1 VSLSDPSRGF
11 RIPRPPASPVGLGTV
26 EIPKPG
32 ANGSQFFIWR
42 GDLKLPLQYTI
53 FGEVV
58 SGMEA
63 VDAIAALPADAQDRP
78 RREAVISKV
87 SVATA

>member
-11 RIPRPPASPVGLGTV
+11 RIPTPPASPVGLGAV
-26 EIPKPG
+26 EIPGPST
-32 ANGSQFFIWR
+32 NGSQFFIWR
-42 GDLKLPLQYTI
+42 GDLKLPHQYTI
-53 FGEVV
+53 LGEVV
-58 SGMEA
+58 SAMEA
-63 VDAIAALPADAQDRP
+63 VDAIAALPTDAQDRP